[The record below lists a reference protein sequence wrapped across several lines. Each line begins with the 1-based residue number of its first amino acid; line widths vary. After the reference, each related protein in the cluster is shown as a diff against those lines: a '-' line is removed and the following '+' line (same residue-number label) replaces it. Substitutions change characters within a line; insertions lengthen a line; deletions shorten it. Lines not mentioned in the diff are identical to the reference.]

1 MKFNKLFFA
10 TMIITSA
17 ALTGCAELQNEL
29 SNIGKSAKDS
39 AVQRAQIEASSKA
52 SETVG
57 KALGSKY

>member
-39 AVQRAQIEASSKA
+39 AVQRTQIEASSKA
-52 SETVG
+52 SEAVG
-57 KALGSKY
+57 ENIHTK